1 MCCLRMPFVDV
12 SFLAKTNELFCFKTQ
27 RSEIAL
33 KAFLIKKRTQFKAI
47 FLAM

>member
-1 MCCLRMPFVDV
+1 MYCLRMPFVDV
-12 SFLAKTNELFCFKTQ
+12 GFLAKTNELFCCETE

-33 KAFLIKKRTQFKAI
+33 KAFFNKEKVQLKAI